1 MTKTKIALIALAM
14 CCIALLAAGTMA
26 YFTVEDTAYNVVTTA
41 KLDMELVEETT
52 DKQPFP
58 DDGISG
64 VMPGAT
70 VGKVVYVRNIDN
82 VDFWTRVKLTARL
95 TKKDG
100 EPKVIP
106 LDELGDEYISLV
118 NLDTEN
124 WIEHEDG
131 WFYYN
136 HPVTDETTPLI
147 TGVEFDKHMPNDY
160 QECQFELD
168 VYAQAVQ
175 SKHNGETVLDAKG
188 WPADETQVPEM

>member
-41 KLDMELVEETT
+41 KLDMELVEKTT
-52 DKQPFP
+52 DQQPFP

-64 VMPGAT
+64 VMPGA
-70 VGKVVYVRNIDN
+70 VVDKVVYVRNIDN

-95 TKKDG
+95 TMKDG
-100 EPKVIP
+100 EPEVIP
-106 LDELGDEYISLV
+106 LDELGDKYISLV

-124 WIEHEDG
+124 WIEHEGG
-131 WFYYN
+131 WFYYM

-147 TGVEFDKHMPNDY
+147 TGVEFKEQMPNDY